1 MESAVA
7 YSSMSRI
14 LEAGRNCWR
23 IEAATRVAFLIDGEA
38 YYSALRSALRA
49 ARHSILI
56 VGWDIDSRLRLP
68 RVGDDRLPET
78 LGEFLNTLV
87 ARRDALHAHVL
98 VWDFALIYALERDIL
113 PLYKLR
119 WRAHRR
125 LHFRMNDRHPPGA
138 SQHEKIVVI
147 DDAVAFVG
155 GFDLGK
161 WRWDTRDHAPREPRR
176 VDPDGKPY
184 APFHDVQM
192 VVDDAAASAV
202 ADRARE
208 RWYRATGEALK
219 PFPASDVD
227 PWPDRITPHL
237 RNVEVG
243 VARTEPAY
251 GDVTEVREVE
261 RLHLDAIAAAQRTVY
276 IENQYLTS
284 NAVGTALAARLE
296 AAQGPEVVLVLPLK
310 TGGWL
315 EQTTMDVLRARLLER
330 LRAADRHGR
339 LRVFWPRIPGLP
351 ENQCLSLH
359 AKLLFV
365 DDRLVRVGSSNM
377 SNRSMGLDTECD
389 LAVEAR
395 DESTAQAIERVRNEL
410 IAEHLGTAP
419 DAVSEA
425 LRTHGSLIAAIE
437 ALRGGER
444 TLEVLEG
451 SVPAAVEREVPDS
464 AIIDPERPL
473 EAEVLA
479 ERLIY
484 EEERAPTR
492 RRVLSG
498 VATLI
503 LLLALAAAWR
513 WTPLG
518 GWLDVELISAWVGRL
533 RESVLG
539 PGVAVLAFIAGGLV
553 VMPVTLLIIVTALV
567 FGPVS
572 GFVYSMLG
580 SVMSGVVSYGIGRA
594 LGRHAVRQ
602 LAGER
607 INRLSRRLARRG
619 VMTVATLRLIP
630 VAPFTVVNMVAGASH
645 IGFRDF
651 VVGTAL
657 GMIPGVGAFTLFA
670 DRLQS
675 VVTRPGPGTIVI
687 FVAVAGIIA
696 LGGLAANRWLG
707 KRRDVAEST

>member
-1 MESAVA
+1 MKP
-7 YSSMSRI
+7 I

-23 IEAATRVAFLIDGEA
+23 IEPATRVAFLIDGEA

-78 LGEFLNTLV
+78 LGELLNTLV
-87 ARRDALHAHVL
+87 ARRQGLHAHVL
-98 VWDFALIYALERDIL
+98 VWDFALIYALERDIV
-113 PLYKLR
+113 PLFKLR
-119 WRAHRR
+119 WRTHRR
-125 LHFRMNDRHPPGA
+125 LHFHMNDRHPPGA

-161 WRWDTRDHAPREPRR
+161 WRWDTREHAAREPRR
-176 VDPDGKPY
+176 VDPEGKPY
-184 APFHDVQM
+184 PPFHDVQM
-192 VVDDAAASAV
+192 VVDAAAAGAV

-208 RWYRATGEALK
+208 RWYRATGETLQ
-219 PFPASDVD
+219 PPPAVDAD
-227 PWPDRITPHL
+227 PWPDRVAPDL
-237 RNVEVG
+237 RDVDVG
-243 VARTEPAY
+243 IARTEPAY
-251 GDVTEVREVE
+251 GDAAEAREVE
-261 RLHLDAIAAAQRTVY
+261 RLHLDAIAAAQRSIY

-284 NAVGTALAARLE
+284 NAIGTALAARLE
-296 AAQGPEVVLVLPLK
+296 AAEGPEAVLVLPLK

-315 EQTTMDVLRARLLER
+315 EQKTMDVLRARLLER

-351 ENQCLSLH
+351 ENQCLSVH
-359 AKLLFV
+359 AKVLIV

-395 DESTAQAIERVRNEL
+395 DERTAQAIERVRDQL

-419 DAVSEA
+419 AAVSEA
-425 LRTHGSLIAAIE
+425 LRAHGSLIAAVE
-437 ALRGGER
+437 ALRGGAR

-451 SVPAAVEREVPDS
+451 SVPAAVDREVPDS

-473 EAEVLA
+473 DPEVLA
-479 ERLIY
+479 ERLVH

-498 VATLI
+498 AATLI
-503 LLLALAAAWR
+503 VLLGLAAAWR

-518 GWLDVELISAWVGRL
+518 EWLDVGLISAWVSGL
-533 RESVLG
+533 RDSPLG
-539 PGVAVLAFIAGGLV
+539 PAVAMLAFVAGGLV
-553 VMPVTLLIIVTALV
+553 VMPVTLLIVATALD
-567 FGPVS
+567 FGPVP
-572 GFVYSMLG
+572 GFLYSMLG

-594 LGRHAVRQ
+594 LGRHTVRQ
-602 LAGER
+602 LAGPR
-607 INRLSRRLARRG
+607 INRLSRRLAHRG
-619 VMTVATLRLIP
+619 VTTVAVLRLIP

-651 VVGTAL
+651 VLGTTI

-670 DRLQS
+670 DRLES
-675 VVTRPGPGTIVI
+675 VVTRPGPDTIVI
-687 FVAVAGIIA
+687 FVVVAGIIA
-696 LGGLAANRWLG
+696 LGGLAVNRWLG
-707 KRRDVAEST
+707 KRRQVAQSS